1 MIDSWA
7 FGYLDCGSKTEELLL
22 DAMGTSLVFDQYMLG
37 EEWAV
42 PVSILT
48 PTVVRQA
55 IQIVRIGS
63 SEGPAGQ
70 ARHRNEY
77 RLLSAGLSALW
88 NRQGML

>member
-22 DAMGTSLVFDQYMLG
+22 DAMGTSLDFDQYMLG

-55 IQIVRIGS
+55 IQ
-63 SEGPAGQ
+63 
-70 ARHRNEY
+70 
-77 RLLSAGLSALW
+77 LFGLERVKAQLDKRGIEMNTAS
-88 NRQGML
+88 